1 MPISFSRVFLVFL
14 AATLHAMLYGFLLIP
29 PWQAPDEPGHVE
41 YVLLLSAEKD
51 AESKEGQR
59 PAIQQAIIS
68 SLAQQDFWHL
78 LHRETPDPL
87 PAAFSQDPYL
97 IGQWDDEPPLYYLV
111 PALIAR
117 AGSMDDP
124 LQVLYLLRAWS
135 ALLFGTAAAFVSLG
149 LGKLFRE
156 PAWPI
161 AGGLMVALLPMPAF
175 IGGTA
180 NNDAGGMAAGA
191 LAFYLLLR
199 TVGRKW
205 TGARALGVSA
215 ALLLALFVKKT
226 TLFLWPTA
234 VALALWRG
242 KEMLR
247 PAVRR
252 RPRLAALGVL
262 LLAGA
267 VAGASLVR
275 DEGRAAD
282 WVEIEGYR
290 PAARAVREDGGHA
303 LVVEGSSGNLP
314 AVILQERAFD
324 IAELARGERVS
335 ARVLVRGMGGV
346 GKGFV
351 GVYDGTTSSRQPFHA
366 GEDAWLTVEVSHS
379 VADTADRLGLVVAN
393 SGGVPVFVDDVA
405 FELDGTAGS
414 LLYNGD
420 AEAPAHPAENALVR
434 WLGIPPG
441 QVPHPFE
448 PASYRPSALRRYLLY
463 VLLTFAGFW
472 ANFGWLTLPLAPPWY
487 LVPALLCAVAAAGLL
502 RGVCRRR
509 GAAPRTRRLWGAV
522 ALAALFAG
530 VMVFLPMIGSAWQPQ
545 GRYFFPALLPLIA
558 LFLQGWCLAMP
569 ARGRTWAP
577 RFLVMAAL
585 AFDQMCIWG
594 YLIPYYGLPA
604 GA

>member
-1 MPISFSRVFLVFL
+1 MPPPHALVFLIFL
-14 AATLHAMLYGFLLIP
+14 AATLHAALYGFVLIP

-41 YVLLLSAEKD
+41 YVFVLSAAGDVE
-51 AESKEGQR
+51 AKEAQR
-59 PAIQQAIIS
+59 PAFQQAIIR
-68 SLAQQDFWHL
+68 SLAQQDFWRL

-117 AGSMDDP
+117 AGNMDDP

-135 ALLFGTAAAFVSLG
+135 ALLFGTAAAFVSIG
-149 LGKLFRE
+149 LGELFRE

-175 IGGTA
+175 IGGAA

-199 TVGRKW
+199 AVGRKW
-205 TGARALGVSA
+205 TGARAVGVSA

-242 KEMLR
+242 HEAR
-247 PAVRR
+247 VPAFRR
-252 RPRLAALGVL
+252 RPWPAALGVL

-275 DEGRAAD
+275 DEGRAAH
-282 WVEIEGYR
+282 WVEIESYR

-303 LVVEGSSGNLP
+303 LVVEGSSDGAP
-314 AVILQERAFD
+314 TRILQERAFD
-324 IAELARGERVS
+324 IAEQARGDTVYAR
-335 ARVLVRGMGGV
+335 ARVRAVGGS
-346 GKGFV
+346 GEGFL
-351 GVYDGTTSSRQPFHA
+351 GVYDGTTSSRRPFHA

-393 SGGVPVFVDDVA
+393 SGENPVLVDDVT
-405 FELDGTAGS
+405 FVLDGTAGS
-414 LLYNGD
+414 LLRNGD
-420 AEAPAHPAENALVR
+420 AQAPAHPAENALVR

-448 PASYRPSALRRYLLY
+448 PASYRPSALRRYVLFA
-463 VLLTFAGFW
+463 LLTFAGFW

-487 LVPALLCAVAAAGLL
+487 LVPALMCAVAAAGLL
-502 RGVCRRR
+502 RGAHRRR
-509 GAAPRTRRLWGAV
+509 GAAPRTRRLWGGV

-545 GRYFFPALLPLIA
+545 GRYFLPALLPLSA
-558 LFLQGWCLAMP
+558 LFLQGWRLAMP
-569 ARGRTWAP
+569 ARGREWAAG
-577 RFLVMAAL
+577 FLVMAAL

-594 YLIPYYGLPA
+594 YLIPYYGLPV